1 MIRRFLLLT
10 QVPVFKNFNIILP
23 SELTAP
29 PEKKGGRIT
38 AAVDYHSVPLLSY
51 RKNCCFLRFLS
62 YNLKMVC
69 TWH

>member
-38 AAVDYHSVPLLSY
+38 AAVDYHSAPSCLVGKIVASSDSY
-51 RKNCCFLRFLS
+51 L
-62 YNLKMVC
+62 
-69 TWH
+69 TT